1 MTAPR
6 LLVPL
11 SLTLLAACAQHPPQ
25 TVELDAE
32 SECPQR
38 LKVGQALTLTL
49 PGNPSTGYR
58 WRIENPAASI
68 LKSLGPEVYSA
79 PDDTDVVG
87 SAGSST
93 WRYLASSAGEAHL
106 VLVYQRPWE
115 AEVAPV
121 QSFECK
127 VIVR

>member
-11 SLTLLAACAQHPPQ
+11 SLALLAACAQHPLQ

-38 LKVGQALTLTL
+38 LQVGQALTLTL

-68 LKSLGPEVYSA
+68 LKSLGPELYSA

-93 WRYLASSAGEAHL
+93 WRYLASSAGEGQL

-115 AEVAPV
+115 AEIAPV

-127 VIVR
+127 IIVR